1 VRRDREE
8 VKLSMRKYLALT
20 MVALLALTMALA
32 AVGCGQKKEETTETT
47 TPPAEQTMSSDTSMM
62 AESTMTDTMRH

>member
-1 VRRDREE
+1 
-8 VKLSMRKYLALT
+8 MRKYLALT

-47 TPPAEQTMSSDTSMM
+47 PPAEQSMSSDTSM
-62 AESTMTDTMRH
+62 AESTMTDTSMKH